1 MSNVGAVSDWPTPI
15 SYKCLILTYSVYG
28 TVFELLAFLC
38 ISFIDRK
45 LRQSDFF
52 AWWHRRLKI
61 SADSERPTTISYNWL
76 IVTFTLCGI
85 VFELLAFV
93 YIVYGPEM
101 TSTSP
106 LGGVACQMFGWIL
119 NGLPRFPISV

>member
-15 SYKCLILTYSVYG
+15 SYKCLILTFSVYP

-45 LRQSDFF
+45 LRHSDFSF
-52 AWWHRRLKI
+52 WWHRRLKF
-61 SADSERPTTISYNWL
+61 SVDSERPSPISYKWL
-76 IVTFTLCGI
+76 IVTCTLCGT

-101 TSTSP
+101 TS
-106 LGGVACQMFGWIL
+106 
-119 NGLPRFPISV
+119 